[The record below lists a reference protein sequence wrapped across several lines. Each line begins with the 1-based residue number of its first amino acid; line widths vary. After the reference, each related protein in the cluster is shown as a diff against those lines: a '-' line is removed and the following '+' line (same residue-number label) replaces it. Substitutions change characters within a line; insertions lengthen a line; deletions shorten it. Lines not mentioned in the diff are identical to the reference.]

1 MCNAG
6 FSAEFEPLNLWFVE
20 TKMLIEEHVVL
31 GKIRFCESPHCAPV
45 LLRLL
50 EEWIRKQTSGKHYTG
65 GEVEKKMITV
75 FNPHLLQ
82 PNFPQGMITDG
93 VKECVSLSAPGPHVF
108 VLVLQHS
115 NFNVNDRHRVKYV
128 LNLFSYQAMKHTIV
142 LTTDD
147 EPRGSTFA
155 SKNNS
160 ILGLLKECGGGH
172 LKFNTISTGWR
183 FDMFRRTKEIL
194 KKECKEF
201 LICDVYG
208 DEGDGSVDEDLSRSG
223 GSVRGGLSNFFF
235 LGNTVTRTDN
245 FTQVFKQKVGDDPA
259 PDIELMRGSTLGP
272 ESPSTHVS
280 KLSALRSALFTCLC
294 ACENADF
301 LIKLRGLPTHSMSG
315 PEMVPADLEQ
325 LWGVIQQQS
334 MEIMGLKQEMVG
346 LRAEVTALRAETAG
360 LRAECGALQS
370 DLTTLQADY
379 DDLAAAQIA
388 PAEPIRLAHQ
398 PKISLPDKWDGSGA
412 RCDVFL
418 TNLSL
423 IFEFQPSRYPTD
435 RSRIAL
441 LVSLLTGQAA
451 EWATAVLKADGDSAH
466 SYPAFTNQL
475 RAAFQHP
482 ESEVE
487 VDSRLYH
494 LKQGERSVSRYTT
507 EFRTLSVQT
516 TWSDA
521 ALRTAYY
528 EGLSIR
534 LKDEL
539 AVREL
544 PDTLEG
550 MIQLAL
556 RVDQRMRHHPHRTNP
571 VLHRHLPPHKDPGFT
586 RHLRCR
592 CALSS
597 STYRLRGPL
606 NRSRGAHANRTH
618 LPVSILVGHQR
629 IVTTAFVDSGEA
641 GNFIDQDFAAQLGI
655 ETEVLSQPLTIT
667 AIDGRPLNFSPVNRR
682 TKEIH
687 LIIGNHSEKIQLFI
701 TKITS
706 PPVIL
711 GHPWLIAHDPFISW
725 TNHKIVHWGATCQE
739 LCLRAPVGTCSGES
753 EASDINLEEVP
764 VPYRDL
770 AEVFSKR
777 SATQLP
783 PHRPYDLAIDLVPG
797 AVLPRGHLYS
807 LSATEHQA
815 MEEYVAEGLRA
826 GTIRPSSSPAA
837 AGFFFVKKKDGGLR
851 PCVDY
856 RGLNQITIKNRH
868 PLPLTNT
875 ALDTLSGARFFTK
888 LDLRSA
894 YNLVRIREGDEWKTA
909 FITPTGH
916 YETLVMLFG
925 LCNSPSVFQQFINDV
940 LRDMLGRWCYA
951 YLDDILIYSK
961 TLEEHTQHVRAVL
974 RRLLAHQLYCKLEK
988 CAFHQHSTTFLG
1000 FVISPQ
1006 GVAMDPQK
1014 LEAVRSWPLPSSLKQ
1029 LQRFLGFANF
1039 YRRFIQ
1045 GFSATAA
1052 PLTALTKPSHGAFHL
1067 TPEAIQAFKTLC
1079 HLFTT
1084 APVLTHPN
1092 PDKPFV
1098 VEVDASDVGV
1108 GAVLSQRGPD
1118 GKLHP
1123 CSFFSRKF
1131 NPTQQR
1137 YGVGDH
1143 ELLAIKWALEE
1154 WRHWLQGGGDPFTVW
1169 TDHQNLTVIRQTK
1182 QLNPRQARWALFF
1195 EHFNFQLSYRP
1206 GSKNS
1211 KADAISRQH
1220 QRDSTTTGR
1229 ATLPPH
1235 VILAPLRWGLEE
1247 RVRQSHSQNPPPPD
1261 TPTGRLFVPDTLRQ
1275 EVLQWGHDSTLAGHP
1290 GVQRTITFIAR
1301 AFWWRTLRRDVQLYV
1316 QACNT
1321 CARSKTNNTPSTGEL
1336 QPLPIPKRPW
1346 SYISID
1352 FVTGLPESLGKN
1364 TILTIVDRFSKAV
1377 HLVALTGLP
1386 SAKTTAELILEH
1398 VVRLHGF
1405 PKDIVSDRGPQ
1416 FTAKFW
1422 QAFCRLIGTT
1432 SSLSSRFHPQTNGQT
1447 ERANQQLERFLR
1459 CFAGEHQRS
1468 WARYL
1473 VWAELSN
1480 NIHTSSATNL
1490 SPFEVCYGYQP
1501 PVFEHQEPEVLGAVA
1516 PSISSTGRVTVR
1528 RSGLG
1533 FPGSSSW
1540 IQLSSRTTVVGY
1552 PPSRDRLV
1560 PVLEGGVLSH
1570 APSHVRSRGPGSNF
1584 TQVFKQEVGDDPA
1597 PDIELMRGSTLG
1609 PESPSTHVSK
1619 LSALRSALFTCL
1631 CACENADFLVEIS
1644 TPFWS
1649 VLRLNCVVY
1658 LLTLTTTG
1666 KAKLNIVLCG
1676 NDSTLK
1682 TSVSKIFRGKMSEPQ
1697 KEMSKACWK
1706 REGMIHGR
1714 QISVIELPTLTRLSE
1729 EEMMRES
1736 FQCLSLCDPGV
1747 HVFIL
1752 DTPVT
1757 LLTNE
1762 DKAEMEKVKEIFY
1775 SQEHFMVLFITELT
1789 VDKSVSDFV
1798 ASTES
1803 QSVVSLYGS
1812 WHTVMGLQD
1821 QKNTE
1826 KILKILDV
1834 INSMETEP
1842 YSLQTYISAPEKRVI
1857 HELEKKLRVR
1867 DNEIKEEK
1875 IKTLVYSFDTESVKL
1890 NLVVCKSNRELRS
1903 FISNLILNQS
1913 ERRPELSSECV
1924 RRDVELHGRLISLVE
1939 LPALFNTQLS
1949 EEEVMRQT
1957 HRCVSLCHPGVH
1969 VFIIII
1975 PDAPLTDEDKAEM
1988 EEIQKIFSSRIN
2000 KHVMILIK
2008 QNSEHQTEKLNEE
2021 TQSVIES
2028 FGRQHLFIGPNTQVS
2043 VLMEKLEQMVE
2054 ENNGVCFSTE
2064 TLVEAQMEK
2073 MLTF

>member
-1 MCNAG
+1 
-6 FSAEFEPLNLWFVE
+6 
-20 TKMLIEEHVVL
+20 
-31 GKIRFCESPHCAPV
+31 
-45 LLRLL
+45 
-50 EEWIRKQTSGKHYTG
+50 
-65 GEVEKKMITV
+65 
-75 FNPHLLQ
+75 
-82 PNFPQGMITDG
+82 
-93 VKECVSLSAPGPHVF
+93 
-108 VLVLQHS
+108 
-115 NFNVNDRHRVKYV
+115 
-128 LNLFSYQAMKHTIV
+128 
-142 LTTDD
+142 
-147 EPRGSTFA
+147 
-155 SKNNS
+155 
-160 ILGLLKECGGGH
+160 
-172 LKFNTISTGWR
+172 
-183 FDMFRRTKEIL
+183 
-194 KKECKEF
+194 
-201 LICDVYG
+201 
-208 DEGDGSVDEDLSRSG
+208 
-223 GSVRGGLSNFFF
+223 
-235 LGNTVTRTDN
+235 
-245 FTQVFKQKVGDDPA
+245 
-259 PDIELMRGSTLGP
+259 
-272 ESPSTHVS
+272 
-280 KLSALRSALFTCLC
+280 
-294 ACENADF
+294 
-301 LIKLRGLPTHSMSG
+301 MSG

-325 LWGVIQQQS
+325 LWRVIQQQTV
-334 MEIMGLKQEMVG
+334 EIMSLKQEMVG

-370 DLTTLQADY
+370 DLTALQADY
-379 DDLAAAQIA
+379 DDLAAAQIV
-388 PAEPIRLAHQ
+388 PAEPIRPAHQ

-441 LVSLLTGQAA
+441 LVSLLIGQAA

-466 SYPAFTNQL
+466 SYPAFTTQL

-507 EFRTLSVQT
+507 KFRTLSVQT

-571 VLHRHLPPHKDPGFT
+571 VSRSSTGTIPRTRTLDSPVTYAVAAPSPPPPIASEAHSTGAGEPMQIGRTSLSAAERARRYREGSPSSNLP
-586 RHLRCR
+586 
-592 CALSS
+592 SS
-597 STYRLRGPL
+597 SGKRPDQVERG
-606 NRSRGAHANRTH
+606 RS
-618 LPVSILVGHQR
+618 LPGPVTKKSCPAESWMLLQVSILVGHQR
-629 IVTTAFVDSGEA
+629 IVTTAFVDSGAA

-667 AIDGRPLNFSPVNRR
+667 AIDGHPLNFSPVICR

-687 LIIGNHSEKIQLFI
+687 LIIGNHTEKIQLFI

-706 PPVIL
+706 PPVIP
-711 GHPWLIAHDPFISW
+711 GHPWLITHDPFISW
-725 TNHKIVHWGATCQE
+725 TNNKIVHWGATCQE
-739 LCLRAPVGTCSGES
+739 LCLWAQVGTCSGES

-777 SATQLP
+777 STAQLP
-783 PHRPYDLAIDLVPG
+783 PHSPYDLAIDLVPG
-797 AVLPRGHLYS
+797 AVPPRGHLYS
-807 LSATEHQA
+807 LSATEQQA
-815 MEEYVAEGLRA
+815 MEEYLPGGRGV
-826 GTIRPSSSPAA
+826 
-837 AGFFFVKKKDGGLR
+837 FFVKKKDGGLR
-851 PCVDY
+851 PCV
-856 RGLNQITIKNRH
+856 
-868 PLPLTNT
+868 
-875 ALDTLSGARFFTK
+875 
-888 LDLRSA
+888 
-894 YNLVRIREGDEWKTA
+894 
-909 FITPTGH
+909 
-916 YETLVMLFG
+916 
-925 LCNSPSVFQQFINDV
+925 DV

-1000 FVISPQ
+1000 FVISSQ

-1014 LEAVRSWPLPSSLKQ
+1014 LEAVRSWPLPTSLKQ

-1067 TPEAIQAFKTLC
+1067 TPEVVQAFKTLC
-1079 HLFTT
+1079 NLFTT

-1108 GAVLSQRGPD
+1108 GAVLSQCGPD

-1137 YGVGDH
+1137 YGVGDR

-1220 QRDSTTTGR
+1220 QRDSTTSE
-1229 ATLPPH
+1229 AAPVLPPH

-1247 RVRQSHSQNPPPPD
+1247 RVRQSHSQNPPPSD

-1301 AFWWRTLRRDVQLYV
+1301 AFWWRTLRRDVQQYV
-1316 QACNT
+1316 QACNI
-1321 CARSKTNNTPSTGEL
+1321 CARSKTTNTPSTGEL

-1346 SYISID
+1346 SHISID
-1352 FVTGLPESLGKN
+1352 FVTGLPESQGKN

-1386 SAKTTAELILEH
+1386 SAKTTTELILEH

-1416 FTAKFW
+1416 FTAKLW

-1432 SSLSSRFHPQTNGQT
+1432 SSLSSGFHPQTNGQT
-1447 ERANQQLERFLR
+1447 EQANQQLERFLR

-1480 NIHTSSATNL
+1480 NVHTSSATNL

-1501 PVFEHQEPEVLGAVA
+1501 PVFEHQEPEVEVPSAQQLVRRCRRLWNHARIAIQKANTRYTTQHRRRHPPGRLFHVGDRVYLSTRNINLKTDSKKLTARFIGPFKITHRLNPVTFRLQLPTSLRIYPVFHQSQLKHVFFSPLSPQVPA
-1516 PSISSTGRVTVR
+1516 PPPPRIIDGGPAYTVR
-1528 RSGLG
+1528 RILD
-1533 FPGSSSW
+1533 
-1540 IQLSSRTTVVGY
+1540 SRPRGRGTQYLVDWEGY
-1552 PPSRDRLV
+1552 
-1560 PVLEGGVLSH
+1560 
-1570 APSHVRSRGPGSNF
+1570 
-1584 TQVFKQEVGDDPA
+1584 
-1597 PDIELMRGSTLG
+1597 G
-1609 PESPSTHVSK
+1609 PEE
-1619 LSALRSALFTCL
+1619 RSW
-1631 CACENADFLVEIS
+1631 V
-1644 TPFWS
+1644 P
-1649 VLRLNCVVY
+1649 
-1658 LLTLTTTG
+1658 
-1666 KAKLNIVLCG
+1666 
-1676 NDSTLK
+1676 
-1682 TSVSKIFRGKMSEPQ
+1682 
-1697 KEMSKACWK
+1697 
-1706 REGMIHGR
+1706 GR
-1714 QISVIELPTLTRLSE
+1714 
-1729 EEMMRES
+1729 
-1736 FQCLSLCDPGV
+1736 
-1747 HVFIL
+1747 FIL
-1752 DTPVT
+1752 DPALIQDYCHRVSSVPGPSGAGPGGGGTVT
-1757 LLTNE
+1757 R
-1762 DKAEMEKVKEIFY
+1762 
-1775 SQEHFMVLFITELT
+1775 
-1789 VDKSVSDFV
+1789 
-1798 ASTES
+1798 TES
-1803 QSVVSLYGS
+1803 
-1812 WHTVMGLQD
+1812 
-1821 QKNTE
+1821 
-1826 KILKILDV
+1826 
-1834 INSMETEP
+1834 
-1842 YSLQTYISAPEKRVI
+1842 
-1857 HELEKKLRVR
+1857 
-1867 DNEIKEEK
+1867 
-1875 IKTLVYSFDTESVKL
+1875 
-1890 NLVVCKSNRELRS
+1890 REVTRT
-1903 FISNLILNQS
+1903 
-1913 ERRPELSSECV
+1913 R
-1924 RRDVELHGRLISLVE
+1924 
-1939 LPALFNTQLS
+1939 
-1949 EEEVMRQT
+1949 
-1957 HRCVSLCHPGVH
+1957 
-1969 VFIIII
+1969 
-1975 PDAPLTDEDKAEM
+1975 K
-1988 EEIQKIFSSRIN
+1988 
-2000 KHVMILIK
+2000 
-2008 QNSEHQTEKLNEE
+2008 
-2021 TQSVIES
+2021 
-2028 FGRQHLFIGPNTQVS
+2028 
-2043 VLMEKLEQMVE
+2043 
-2054 ENNGVCFSTE
+2054 
-2064 TLVEAQMEK
+2064 
-2073 MLTF
+2073 